1 MTARNVLV
9 VGGAGGVGSAVVR
22 LLVGRGCKVVTTVL
36 SAEEAALVQERHGEA
51 VRSHIVD
58 LSDAEAALVRLKD
71 VVASL
76 DHLNA
81 VAICAAV
88 APVGPAET
96 TPLAVFRRTYEI
108 NCISEIAVY
117 QAVMPALRQTGGRIV
132 VLGSMAGRAA
142 FTFMSAYV
150 ATKFALEG
158 LCDVMRREAA
168 PQNVH
173 VSLIQPGGIQTNLVQ
188 QQFVDVRRDIAEL
201 DQETRKI
208 YGYLYEGYLKVAERG
223 WAESS
228 TADQVAEVVLE
239 ALEAEKP
246 ASRYV
251 AGEDAK
257 QLLNAIA
264 TMSDGEIDGLFH
276 QMFLD

>member
-1 MTARNVLV
+1 
-9 VGGAGGVGSAVVR
+9 
-22 LLVGRGCKVVTTVL
+22 
-36 SAEEAALVQERHGEA
+36 
-51 VRSHIVD
+51 
-58 LSDAEAALVRLKD
+58 
-71 VVASL
+71 
-76 DHLNA
+76 
-81 VAICAAV
+81 
-88 APVGPAET
+88 
-96 TPLAVFRRTYEI
+96 
-108 NCISEIAVY
+108 
-117 QAVMPALRQTGGRIV
+117 
-132 VLGSMAGRAA
+132 MAGRAA

-201 DQETRKI
+201 DEETRKI

-257 QLLNAIA
+257 QLLNAIG

>member
-1 MTARNVLV
+1 MTARNILV
-9 VGGAGGVGSAVVR
+9 VGGAGGVGSALVR

-58 LSDAEAALVRLKD
+58 LSDAEAALVKLKG
-71 VVASL
+71 VVASI
-76 DHLNA
+76 DHLDA
-81 VAICAAV
+81 VAICAAISPCG
-88 APVGPAET
+88 PVELTALST
-96 TPLAVFRRTYEI
+96 YRKTYEI
-108 NCISEIAVY
+108 NCVSAVAIY
-117 QAVMPALRQTGGRIV
+117 QAAMPALRQTGGRIV

-257 QLLNAIA
+257 QLLNAIG
-264 TMSDGEIDGLFH
+264 TMSDGEIVGLFH

>member
-1 MTARNVLV
+1 MTARNILV
-9 VGGAGGVGSAVVR
+9 VGGAGGVGSALVR

-58 LSDAEAALVRLKD
+58 LSDAEAALVKLKG
-71 VVASL
+71 VVASI
-76 DHLNA
+76 DHLDA
-81 VAICAAV
+81 VAICAAISPCG
-88 APVGPAET
+88 PVELTALST
-96 TPLAVFRRTYEI
+96 YRKTYEI
-108 NCISEIAVY
+108 NCVSAVAIY
-117 QAVMPALRQTGGRIV
+117 QAAMPALRQTGGRIV

-257 QLLNAIA
+257 QLLNAIG